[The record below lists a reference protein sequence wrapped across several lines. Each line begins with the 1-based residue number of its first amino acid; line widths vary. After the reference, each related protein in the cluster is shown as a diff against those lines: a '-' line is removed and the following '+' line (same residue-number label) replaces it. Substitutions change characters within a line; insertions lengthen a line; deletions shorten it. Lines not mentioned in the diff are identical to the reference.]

1 MILLTMVE
9 NRCKYRLFIS
19 LSPDNVVADILGEEK
34 NYRPAKCCR
43 PMTRRDLQYAK

>member
-9 NRCKYRLFIS
+9 NRCKGMFFIS

-34 NYRPAKCCR
+34 TIGLQNVA
-43 PMTRRDLQYAK
+43 DL